1 MELGPILLPPDTHPA
16 HIRRPTHFSRQQG
29 AKVCLMSPEQLRK
42 KFPWMNTE
50 GVALAS
56 YGEACVQRASGVEG
70 RLRLGVSAPCS
81 RVKEER
87 FPPGCRASPGPGR
100 LSVLPRD
107 LTLVQLVS
115 VTPQL
120 TSPKED
126 LGVQERQQE
135 RRVLARLHASSFS
148 SQGWR
153 TKVGLTPGVCSR
165 GFGERSSPWGSF
177 SATER

>member
-1 MELGPILLPPDTHPA
+1 M
-16 HIRRPTHFSRQQG
+16 
-29 AKVCLMSPEQLRK
+29 
-42 KFPWMNTE
+42 
-50 GVALAS
+50 
-56 YGEACVQRASGVEG
+56 
-70 RLRLGVSAPCS
+70 
-81 RVKEER
+81 
-87 FPPGCRASPGPGR
+87 
-100 LSVLPRD
+100 
-107 LTLVQLVS
+107 QLVN

-120 TSPKED
+120 TSPKEE

-135 RRVLARLHASSFS
+135 RRVLAHLHASSFS